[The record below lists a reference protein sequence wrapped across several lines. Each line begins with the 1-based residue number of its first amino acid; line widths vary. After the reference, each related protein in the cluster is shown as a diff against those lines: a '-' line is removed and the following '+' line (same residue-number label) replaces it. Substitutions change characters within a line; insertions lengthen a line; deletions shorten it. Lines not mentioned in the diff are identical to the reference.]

1 MNNLQAIFENIILFC
16 ALILCFSI
24 SVATLD
30 AQSSGPVVT
39 LQLNPGDNNPRN
51 SEGDFVT
58 LKDGSILFI
67 YSHFVG
73 DAPSDFGNSHLASRR
88 SYDNG
93 NTWTDL
99 DEIVVE
105 NEGAMN
111 VMSVCLLRLQ
121 NGQIALFYAR
131 KNSIHDC
138 IPYMRISE
146 DEGLT
151 WSDPVKCITDRP
163 GYFVLNNSRV
173 IQLENGRLLM
183 PVALHE
189 SEEVKGG
196 ALELQ
201 FNNYGKLFCYYS
213 DNNGLTWKRKG
224 RIDVPQG
231 VMAQE
236 PGLIELKDG
245 RVMMYIRTN
254 SGVQYA
260 SYSKNKGKK
269 WSEAIPTNIP
279 SPLSPATIVRIPATQ
294 DLLLV
299 WNNNGVKKSAYGGKR
314 TPLNLAVSKD
324 EGTTWD
330 LIKTIHSDPDG
341 WYCYTAVH
349 LLNDKEFLLSYCAGN
364 RPAGTG
370 LSITNITKVNLD
382 WVYK

>member
-1 MNNLQAIFENIILFC
+1 MNKAMERLNRAKIYLLIILQLFVIDVIVGQVS
-16 ALILCFSI
+16 APPEL
-24 SVATLD
+24 
-30 AQSSGPVVT
+30 T
-39 LQLNPGDNNPRN
+39 LQLNPGPNNPRN

-58 LKDGSILFI
+58 LKDGGILYI

-73 DAPSDFGNSHLASRR
+73 DSPSDFGNSHLASRR
-88 SYDNG
+88 SFDNG
-93 NTWTDL
+93 NTWTES

-111 VMSVCLLRLQ
+111 VMSVSLLRLK

-138 IPYMRISE
+138 IPYMRVSE

-173 IQLENGRLLM
+173 IQLDNGRLLM

-189 SEEVKGG
+189 SKV
-196 ALELQ
+196 ASDSDLELQ

-213 DNNGLTWKRKG
+213 DDNGLNWKRKSMVE
-224 RIDVPQG
+224 VPHG
-231 VMAQE
+231 IMAQE
-236 PGLIELKDG
+236 PGLVELKDG
-245 RVMMYIRTN
+245 RIMMYIRTN
-254 SGVQYA
+254 SGVQFA
-260 SYSKNKGKK
+260 SFSRNKGKK
-269 WSEAIPTNIP
+269 WSKAVPTNIP
-279 SPLSPATIVRIPATQ
+279 TPLSPATIVRIPSTQ

-314 TPLNLAVSKD
+314 TPFNVAISKN
-324 EGTTWD
+324 EGVTWENV
-330 LIKTIHSDPDG
+330 KTLHDDPDG

-349 LLNDKEFLLSYCAGN
+349 FIKANELLLSYCAGN
-364 RPAGTG
+364 RPAGTA
-370 LSITNITKVNLD
+370 LSITNITKIKLD
-382 WVYK
+382 WLYE